1 MELRVE
7 MEFCRCYANIACSR
21 TEYEGYLLGVKAAGA

>member
-7 MEFCRCYANIACSR
+7 MERCMCYANIACNR
-21 TEYEGYLLGVKAAGA
+21 TEYEGYLLGAKAAGA